1 MRCLDVRYH
10 VPTLAEVEQAE
21 RDREALEAAERQLAK
36 SAARRASIRARWQRD
51 HYVFSDGAG
60 IGPATCAIADLER
73 ERQKGRVHRGE

>member
-1 MRCLDVRYH
+1 MHPLDRSMGE
-10 VPTLAEVEQAE
+10 TLAEVE
-21 RDREALEAAERQLAK
+21 RQLER

-73 ERQKGRVHRGE
+73 EREKGRRHRGE